1 MMDNQ
6 EVLQMKKAL
15 LLFWTLSLLTCPVAF
30 SSADASLQMEIDALM
45 GKWMWALAHEYLDG
59 YSNCYWPDAT
69 AETYDNMGQASLL
82 SGIKAIRQRQ
92 QGWFDSNDFSK
103 IDLNYPEPT
112 RFLPSS
118 GDIIVYL
125 YIPKQFKLLTI
136 FYFQRR
142 GGEVRI
148 FRQIDLYHTM

>member
-1 MMDNQ
+1 
-6 EVLQMKKAL
+6 MKKTL
-15 LLFWTLSLLTCPVAF
+15 LLFWALALLAGAVVYAR
-30 SSADASLQMEIDALM
+30 ADSPLQMEIDALM
-45 GKWMWALAHEYLDG
+45 GKWQWALAHEYLDG
-59 YSNCYWPDAT
+59 YANCYWPDAT
-69 AETYDNMGQASLL
+69 AETYDNMGQAFLL

-92 QGWFDSNDFSK
+92 QGWFDTYDYSK

-136 FYFQRR
+136 YYFQRR

-148 FRQIDLYHTM
+148 LRQIDLYHTM